1 MIDKR
6 TGESIR
12 HTRKGLGLSGREV
25 AKRARISAAYLCDI
39 ELGRRRVPHGTM
51 ERIRAGMKKARVVK
65 SHGTCETCSG
75 TGLSEI
81 PLMLVA

>member
-25 AKRARISAAYLCDI
+25 SKRAGISAAYLCDI

-51 ERIRAGMKKARVVK
+51 ERIRAAMKKARVIR
-65 SHGTCETCSG
+65 SHGVCETCKGSG
-75 TGLSEI
+75 LGEI
-81 PLMLVA
+81 PLMLAA